1 MLSQRSL
8 VRTARSIE
16 LRSRTST
23 LRVSLQRRLAHSDG
37 VRTDVP
43 PLTGAAD
50 NAFNRERQA
59 VKAHAAATS
68 GNLFARVFKELQN

>member
-1 MLSQRSL
+1 MLSPRSL
-8 VRTARSIE
+8 VRAPHSIG
-16 LRSRTST
+16 LRRRTPILCLSFP
-23 LRVSLQRRLAHSDG
+23 RRFAHSDV

-68 GNLFARVFKELQN
+68 GKMSA

>member
-8 VRTARSIE
+8 ARAHHSIG
-16 LRSRTST
+16 LRSRTPIVRLSF
-23 LRVSLQRRLAHSDG
+23 QRRLAHSDV

-68 GNLFARVFKELQN
+68 GKLSTRDYIGTSS